1 MDELQD
7 KLANLDLKYKQI
19 TLNGNQE
26 LEEAKVNKDIDT
38 IHNIYITKKQ
48 YLLRKGYPLLKTN

>member
-26 LEEAKVNKDIDT
+26 LQEAKVNKDLDT
-38 IHNIYITKKQ
+38 IYIHN
-48 YLLRKGYPLLKTN
+48 

>member
-26 LEEAKVNKDIDT
+26 LQEAKVNKDLNTIY
-38 IHNIYITKKQ
+38 IHN
-48 YLLRKGYPLLKTN
+48 